1 MLKLDFITRR
11 DVHKNFSF
19 MNHSVCKFVI
29 QSAVGS
35 AMSRIAINSFEGRTD
50 KVITSRILL
59 TWLFVLGVGYLSRFS
74 LFQDPEE
81 TLYNY
86 PANNQY
92 ERTGY
97 LQIFR
102 KKINKKCLKKWF
114 WLCTLLYFYSE
125 RIWITD
131 SGKQTY
137 IIFLDK
143 TAFDVTIILV

>member
-1 MLKLDFITRR
+1 MP
-11 DVHKNFSF
+11 
-19 MNHSVCKFVI
+19 VCKFVI

-35 AMSRIAINSFEGRTD
+35 AMIRIAINSFEGRTD

-102 KKINKKCLKKWF
+102 EKINKKINALRSDFDCVH
-114 WLCTLLYFYSE
+114 YF
-125 RIWITD
+125 
-131 SGKQTY
+131 
-137 IIFLDK
+137 IF
-143 TAFDVTIILV
+143 IQREYE